1 MRAPIAAGGRLFSF
15 DLGDWSLLVAG
26 FAVAGLLVLL
36 V

>member
-1 MRAPIAAGGRLFSF
+1 VTVHITHSSRLLGF
-15 DLGDWSLLVAG
+15 DLGDWSLLVVG

>member
-1 MRAPIAAGGRLFSF
+1 MRIATGGRLFGF
-15 DLGDWSLLVAG
+15 DLGDWSLLITG